1 MEAFSLLEVNQYV
14 RRVLALNFEEPFWVE
29 CEINSVSNSRGNIY
43 LNLIEKAENSE
54 EVVASN
60 SAQIWYRQFLFI
72 KKKLGGLEDSILQSG
87 IKVKLKVNLSYS
99 ERYGLSL
106 VVEDIDPAYTFGQF
120 ELNRQK
126 TIEAIKKKGLMDKN
140 AGRELPTLI
149 KRIAVI
155 SSATAAGYQDFVRQ
169 LEDNSYGYT
178 FDIQLFQAA
187 MQGTKTETDVVNAL
201 TSAQKLKFDL
211 ITIIRGGG
219 SKLDLSAFD
228 NYNIAF
234 GIAQSTQPVVTG
246 IGHDIDLSV
255 ADMVAH
261 TVLKTPTAVADWIV
275 EHNSHFESNLIEIE
289 HHLQLLISDRILI
302 ERDRLAEVSEALS
315 RIPLLTLLQQNE
327 KLARAKQDLDGL
339 SQRAISEM
347 DIKLNSA
354 QNLITALS
362 PDRVLARGYVMVRQ
376 GDKLRSSKADI
387 QTTPKSLELLF
398 KDGTLKVNQE

>member
-1 MEAFSLLEVNQYV
+1 MEAFSLFEVNQYV

-43 LNLIEKAENSE
+43 LNLIEKAEDSE
-54 EVVASN
+54 EIIASN
-60 SAQIWYRQFLFI
+60 SAQIWYRKFLFI

-87 IKVKLKVNLSYS
+87 IKVKLKVSLNYS

-140 AGRELPTLI
+140 AERELPTLI
-149 KRIAVI
+149 KRVAVI

-178 FDIQLFQAA
+178 FQVQLFPAA
-187 MQGTKTETDVVNAL
+187 MQGTKTEADVVNAL
-201 TSAQKLKFDL
+201 TSAQKQKFDI

-219 SKLDLSAFD
+219 SRLDLSAFD

-234 GIAQSTQPVVTG
+234 GIAKSTRPVVTG

-275 EHNSHFESNLIEIE
+275 EHNGLFESDLIEIE
-289 HHLQLLISDRILI
+289 HSLQLLISDRILT

-315 RIPLLTLLQQNE
+315 RIPMLTLLQHNE
-327 KLARAKQDLDGL
+327 KLARVRQDLDGL
-339 SQRAISEM
+339 CQRAISEM

-362 PDRVLARGYVMVRQ
+362 PDRVLARGFAMVKQ
-376 GDKLRSSKADI
+376 GDKLRSSKAEVEA
-387 QTTPKSLELLF
+387 QPQSLELLF

>member
-1 MEAFSLLEVNQYV
+1 LEAFSLLEVNQYV

-140 AGRELPTLI
+140 AGQELPTLI

-201 TSAQKLKFDL
+201 TSAQKQKFDL

-228 NYNIAF
+228 NYNIAY
-234 GIAQSTQPVVTG
+234 GIAKSTSPVVTG

-387 QTTPKSLELLF
+387 QATPKSLELLF

>member
-1 MEAFSLLEVNQYV
+1 LEAFSLLEVNQYV

-201 TSAQKLKFDL
+201 TSAQKQKFDL

-234 GIAQSTQPVVTG
+234 GIAQSAQPVVTG

-289 HHLQLLISDRILI
+289 HNLQLLISDRILI

-387 QTTPKSLELLF
+387 QATPKSLELLF